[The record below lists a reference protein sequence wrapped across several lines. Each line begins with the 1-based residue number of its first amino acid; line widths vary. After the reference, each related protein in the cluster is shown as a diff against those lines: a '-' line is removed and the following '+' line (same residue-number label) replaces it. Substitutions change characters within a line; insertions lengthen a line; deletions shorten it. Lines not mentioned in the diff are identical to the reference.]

1 MAEAVRREA
10 TPVDSLWQDIRFG
23 WRLLVRSPG
32 FFALGVAALAL
43 GIGANTAVFS
53 VVYHVLLKPLPYPE
67 PERLALIFDTQSD
80 CATCPASY
88 PKYVDWRDE
97 NRVFEVIGGSSPAR
111 GVLTG
116 LGEPERVMTVR
127 TTASLFRVLAVPP
140 QLGRWFEEEEDR
152 PGGAPVVILSHGFW
166 QRRLGADPAVLGTVL
181 TLDDVPRTVVGVMPP
196 DFRHRRADV
205 WVPLARA
212 VDEATRN
219 NHFLVTYGRLARGVT
234 LEQARREMHSL
245 GERLAQ
251 EKDNMGHGIDV
262 QPYHSLVVRDARTPL
277 LVLMGSVVFI
287 LLIACA
293 NVANLLLARGAGRR
307 REIAVRSALGAS
319 KRRLARQLVTES
331 LLLSIAGGVLGLGLA
346 YAGVRAFVAAAPPVL
361 PRMSEVTV
369 DVNVLVFTVLVAL
382 AAGTLFGL
390 APILH
395 ARSERQSEALKEEGG
410 RSSGGPFA
418 RRAGSVLVV
427 AEIGL
432 SVVLM
437 MGAGLMVKSL
447 SRLQQQDVGVV
458 VERLLAFDVAIPEAR
473 YDSDDSVRAF
483 YRNALERVRGIPGVR
498 AAGATNLL
506 PLYQYGSNSYFD
518 VEGKILWAKNEGP
531 LAEVRVV
538 DGDYFEAMGIPL
550 LRGRYLTAQDDE
562 QSPKVIVV
570 NEALAERC
578 WPDEDP
584 IGRHLLSLDEEG
596 DRWRVVGV
604 VGNVRTYSPR
614 LTPEMEVSRS
624 LAQSPRRSMTF
635 VLRTATAD
643 PTALVGSLRR
653 EMAVVDPSQPLSS
666 IQTMEQVVHESLSR
680 TRLLSFLI
688 TGSAGLAALL
698 AVIGVY
704 GLVSFAVNQQRQ
716 EFGIRMAM
724 GADRGDVLRLVLGRG
739 LRLALGG
746 VALGA
751 LGALALGRLLTSLLY
766 EVTPGDPWVVA
777 GTCGA
782 GLAAAIAACYLPAR
796 AATRVDPARTLRA
809 T

>member
-1 MAEAVRREA
+1 M
-10 TPVDSLWQDIRFG
+10 DSLWQDIRFG

-32 FFALGVAALAL
+32 FFALGAAALAL

-53 VVYHVLLKPLPYPE
+53 AVYNVLLKPLSYPE
-67 PERLALIFDTQSD
+67 PERLALIFDTQPD

-88 PKYVDWRDE
+88 PKYVDWRDQ
-97 NRVFEVIGGSSPAR
+97 NRVFEVIGGSSPGSA
-111 GVLTG
+111 VLTE
-116 LGEPERVMTVR
+116 LGEPERIMTVR
-127 TTASLFRVLAVPP
+127 TTATLFRVLAVPP

-152 PGGAPVVILSHGFW
+152 PGGAPVVMLSHGFW
-166 QRRLGADPAVLGTVL
+166 QRRLGGDPGILGKVL
-181 TLDDVPRTVVGVMPP
+181 TLDDVPRSVVGVMPR
-196 DFRHRRADV
+196 DFQHRGADV

-219 NHFLVTYGRLARGVT
+219 SHFLVTYGRLGRGVT

-245 GERLAQ
+245 GERLAR
-251 EKDNMGHGIDV
+251 EHDNMGHGIDV
-262 QPYHSLVVRDARTPL
+262 QPYRSLIVRDARAPL
-277 LVLMGSVVFI
+277 LVLMGCVVFV

-307 REIAVRSALGAS
+307 REIAVRSAMGAT
-319 KRRLARQLVTES
+319 KLRLARQLVTES

-346 YAGVRAFVAAAPPVL
+346 YAGVRTFVASAPPVL

-369 DVNVLVFTVLVAL
+369 DVNVLLFTLLVAL
-382 AAGTLFGL
+382 GAGTLFGL
-390 APILH
+390 APLLH
-395 ARSERQSEALKEEGG
+395 AGDDRQSEALKEEAG

-437 MGAGLMVKSL
+437 VGAGLMVKSL

-473 YDSDDSVRAF
+473 YESEESVRAF
-483 YRNALERVRGIPGVR
+483 YRGALERLRAIPGVR
-498 AAGATNLL
+498 SAGATNLL
-506 PLYQYGSNSYFD
+506 PLYECCSNSYFD
-518 VEGKILWAKNEGP
+518 VEGKELWAKNEGP

-550 LRGRYLTAQDDE
+550 VRGRYLTAQDDE
-562 QSPKVIVV
+562 QSPRVIVI
-570 NEALAERC
+570 NEALADRC

-584 IGRHLLSLDEEG
+584 IGRHILSLEEEG
-596 DRWRVVGV
+596 DRWQVVGV

-614 LTPEMEVSRS
+614 LTPEMEVSRA
-624 LAQSPRRSMTF
+624 LAQSPTRSMTF
-635 VLRTATAD
+635 VVRSATTD
-643 PTALVGSLRR
+643 PTALVGALRR
-653 EMAVVDPSQPLSS
+653 AMAVVDPSQPLSS
-666 IQTMEQVVHESLSR
+666 IQTMEQVVHESLSGI
-680 TRLLSFLI
+680 RLLSTLI
-688 TGSAGLAALL
+688 MGFAGLAAVL
-698 AVIGVY
+698 ALIGVY

-724 GADRGDVLRLVLGRG
+724 GADGGDVLRLVLGRG
-739 LRLALGG
+739 LRLALSG

-751 LGALALGRLLTSLLY
+751 VGALGLGQLLRSLLY

-777 GTCGA
+777 GTCG
-782 GLAAAIAACYLPAR
+782 GVLGAAMAACYVPAR
-796 AATRVDPARTLRA
+796 AATQVDPAQTLRA